1 MVSVEGLEPSVSCT
15 RGTRFGLAKLHAD
28 NLEPMPRIELGVS
41 TLGPSMPAQ
50 RHMGDWSG
58 WEESNLLLPRSKRGS
73 LPVSYTQETG
83 AHEGD
88 RTLLHPLDRRRLS
101 PESDVRNGSA
111 ATTALWS
118 YAVATAAR
126 RSIGGSA
133 RSRTETWP
141 VKSR

>member
-1 MVSVEGLEPSVSCT
+1 MVWVGGIEP
-15 RGTRFGLAKLHAD
+15 
-28 NLEPMPRIELGVS
+28 PP
-41 TLGPSMPAQ
+41 
-50 RHMGDWSG
+50 
-58 WEESNLLLPRSKRGS
+58 PRSKRGS

-126 RSIGGSA
+126 RSSA
-133 RSRTETWP
+133 RLVGLLGVEPRPGRLRAGNAAITPQTRVGRP
-141 VKSR
+141 PQICTAIPR